1 MATWSPADLVTKR
14 CGCGIHTPVCLWR
27 PTVNQVREWEAGVGV
42 EGAPV
47 QLAPRPSL
55 LQAHHVMSHLDGMG
69 NGGRI
74 GVVRQVSREAPY
86 IPMDG
91 CCRPHSVMA
100 LPRDFIGTGTW
111 RISIGFPVTSTNG
124 GILGFTRHLYW
135 DCTSSSASL

>member
-1 MATWSPADLVTKR
+1 MTKR

-74 GVVRQVSREAPY
+74 GVVRQVSREAP
-86 IPMDG
+86 
-91 CCRPHSVMA
+91 
-100 LPRDFIGTGTW
+100 F
-111 RISIGFPVTSTNG
+111 IGFPVTFTNG
-124 GILGFTRHLYW
+124 GITVLIGLRVALHSIFVFHCFFFHVERLLW
-135 DCTSSSASL
+135 LWCGDGAPPPSRV